1 MGAKAH
7 LFFLLMGQIL
17 ENGYE
22 IKTTFWSDFSIAD
35 AFGIDA
41 IKDTFNRAFNEWKN
55 NTEYVT
61 ELACVMSW
69 KSCAWYEKNNE
80 YSMLYADYY
89 HKVDEWCMN
98 NLKGKDM
105 NYYLKWT
112 D

>member
-1 MGAKAH
+1 MGH
-7 LFFLLMGQIL
+7 IL

-41 IKDTFNRAFNEWKN
+41 IKDTFNRAFSEWKN

-61 ELACVMSW
+61 ELACVTSW

-98 NLKGKDM
+98 NLKGKDL

>member
-1 MGAKAH
+1 
-7 LFFLLMGQIL
+7 MGQIL

-41 IKDTFNRAFNEWKN
+41 IKDTFNRAFSEWKN

-105 NYYLKWT
+105 DYYLKWT

>member
-1 MGAKAH
+1 
-7 LFFLLMGQIL
+7 MGQIL

-41 IKDTFNRAFNEWKN
+41 IKDTFNRAFSEWKN

-69 KSCAWYEKNNE
+69 KSCTWYKKNNE

>member
-1 MGAKAH
+1 
-7 LFFLLMGQIL
+7 MGQIL

-41 IKDTFNRAFNEWKN
+41 IKDTFNRAFSEWKN

-80 YSMLYADYY
+80 YSTLYAEYY

-105 NYYLKWT
+105 DYYLKWT

>member
-1 MGAKAH
+1 
-7 LFFLLMGQIL
+7 MGQIL

-41 IKDTFNRAFNEWKN
+41 IKDTFNRAFSEWKN

-80 YSMLYADYY
+80 YSTLYADYY

-105 NYYLKWT
+105 DYYLKWT

>member
-1 MGAKAH
+1 
-7 LFFLLMGQIL
+7 MGQIL

-41 IKDTFNRAFNEWKN
+41 IKDTFNRAFSEWKN

-69 KSCAWYEKNNE
+69 KSCAWYKKNNE

-98 NLKGKDM
+98 NLKGKDL

>member
-1 MGAKAH
+1 
-7 LFFLLMGQIL
+7 MGQIL

-41 IKDTFNRAFNEWKN
+41 IKDTFNRAFGEWKN

-69 KSCAWYEKNNE
+69 KSCAWYKKNNE

-98 NLKGKDM
+98 NLKGKDL

>member
-1 MGAKAH
+1 
-7 LFFLLMGQIL
+7 MGQIL

-41 IKDTFNRAFNEWKN
+41 IKDTFNRAFSEWKN

-80 YSMLYADYY
+80 YSTLYADYY

>member
-1 MGAKAH
+1 
-7 LFFLLMGQIL
+7 MGQIL

-80 YSMLYADYY
+80 YSMLYAEYY

-98 NLKGKDM
+98 NLKCKDM
-105 NYYLKWT
+105 DYYLKWT

>member
-1 MGAKAH
+1 
-7 LFFLLMGQIL
+7 MGQIL

-98 NLKGKDM
+98 NLKGKDI

>member
-1 MGAKAH
+1 
-7 LFFLLMGQIL
+7 MGQIL

-41 IKDTFNRAFNEWKN
+41 IKDTFNRAFSEWKN

-69 KSCAWYEKNNE
+69 KSCAWYKKNNE
-80 YSMLYADYY
+80 YSTLYAEYY

>member
-1 MGAKAH
+1 
-7 LFFLLMGQIL
+7 MGQIL

>member
-1 MGAKAH
+1 
-7 LFFLLMGQIL
+7 MGQIL

-41 IKDTFNRAFNEWKN
+41 IKDTFNRAFSEWKN

-80 YSMLYADYY
+80 YSTLYAEYY

>member
-1 MGAKAH
+1 
-7 LFFLLMGQIL
+7 MGQIL

-41 IKDTFNRAFNEWKN
+41 IKDTFNRAFSEWKN

-98 NLKGKDM
+98 NLKGKDL

>member
-1 MGAKAH
+1 MGH
-7 LFFLLMGQIL
+7 IL

-69 KSCAWYEKNNE
+69 KSCAWYKKNNE

-98 NLKGKDM
+98 NLKGKDL
-105 NYYLKWT
+105 NYYLKCT